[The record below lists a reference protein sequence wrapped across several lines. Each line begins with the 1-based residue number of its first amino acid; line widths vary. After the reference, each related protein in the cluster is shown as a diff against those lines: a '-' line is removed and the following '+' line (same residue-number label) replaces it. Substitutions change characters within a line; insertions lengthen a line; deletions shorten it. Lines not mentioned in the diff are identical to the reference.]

1 MFFDLNVT
9 LFCALACPEIK
20 LMFNFRSGV
29 SCFVLPVQAQE
40 VYPLSG
46 QDEHE
51 TLETLFWNVD
61 LSFARSVLLGCFH
74 AVGPGRPPRNPLGV
88 FRAFIVMRMRGIR
101 SLREMTRLL
110 DTDLRLRRLCLIK
123 PGEAG
128 YPRSVLSRFIR
139 KVGEDKLTRI
149 IEEKVV
155 KLLKSNSADVDAVLD
170 ASFIKA
176 WSTRHPLD
184 NKRGTS
190 DGDARV
196 GRAGRKFDLGYKL
209 HLSID
214 SETMLPLT
222 GVLAPANQNEKKH
235 SPNMLDKTKTLLN
248 LCGAKLKSVI
258 ADSQYSDS
266 KIRNAVDETV
276 IPYPENQKRHVK
288 GLLRVDKKFR
298 THGPEDQ
305 KREYHKRPHI
315 EAVYSFLK
323 TQYSLAINKVRGAKN
338 VASYALYS
346 LLCLV
351 LNREAAENVNRSD
364 KAVSPTYFNT

>member
-1 MFFDLNVT
+1 
-9 LFCALACPEIK
+9 
-20 LMFNFRSGV
+20 
-29 SCFVLPVQAQE
+29 
-40 VYPLSG
+40 
-46 QDEHE
+46 
-51 TLETLFWNVD
+51 
-61 LSFARSVLLGCFH
+61 
-74 AVGPGRPPRNPLGV
+74 
-88 FRAFIVMRMRGIR
+88 MRMKGIR

-110 DTDLRLRRLCLIK
+110 DVDTRLRKLCLIK
-123 PGEAG
+123 EDEKG

-139 KVGEDKLTRI
+139 KVGEDNLTRI

-155 KLLKSNSADVDAVLD
+155 KLLKRNDAKDVDAVLD

-184 NKRGTS
+184 NQKGLS

-196 GRAGRKFDLGYKL
+196 GRPGRSFGLGYKL

-214 SETMLPLT
+214 SQTMLPLT
-222 GVLAPANQNEKKH
+222 STFASANQNEKKH
-235 SPNMLDKTKTLLN
+235 SLNMLEKTKLI
-248 LCGAKLKSVI
+248 LKQSAARLRNVI

-266 KIRNAVDETV
+266 KLRNAVGETV
-276 IPYPENQKRHVK
+276 IPYPANQKRGVM

-298 THGPEDQ
+298 TYGPEDQ
-305 KREYHKRPHI
+305 KKEYHKRPHI
-315 EAVYSFLK
+315 EAVYSLLK
-323 TQYSLAINKVRGAKN
+323 MQYSLAINKVRGVRN

-351 LNREAAENVNRSD
+351 LNREAAENLRRPD